1 MFASKVRTSKSRL
14 DHFNQQDPKG
24 IKNDHGNW
32 LCVLGVFV
40 VRELDMELTLKPIS
54 KDGIPEAISKAEL
67 YRYLNEPGE
76 AESICRDILAVDS
89 QNQAALRLL
98 GLSITD
104 QFKGNSSDRN
114 SEADTAFQNLE
125 DEYERLYYTGIL
137 HERQAKAQLDAGRP
151 PYTVAPLFEEAL
163 NCFEKAEAIRP
174 HGNDD
179 AILRWNRCVRILQ
192 SRLGTDW
199 RKQLEMIDTGDSP
212 PI

>member
-1 MFASKVRTSKSRL
+1 
-14 DHFNQQDPKG
+14 
-24 IKNDHGNW
+24 
-32 LCVLGVFV
+32 
-40 VRELDMELTLKPIS
+40 MEPQLKPIS

-89 QNQAALRLL
+89 ENQAALRLL

-104 QFKGNSSDRN
+104 QFTGNTSDRY
-114 SEADTAFQNLE
+114 SEAENTFQSLTNP
-125 DEYERLYYTGIL
+125 YERAYYAGIL
-137 HERQAKAQLDAGRP
+137 YERQAKAQLSAGRSA
-151 PYTVAPLFEEAL
+151 YMVMPLFEKAL
-163 NCFEKAEAIRP
+163 DYFEKAEAIRP

-199 RKQLEMIDTGDSP
+199 QKLIETIDAGDSP

>member
-1 MFASKVRTSKSRL
+1 MDL
-14 DHFNQQDPKG
+14 Q
-24 IKNDHGNW
+24 
-32 LCVLGVFV
+32 
-40 VRELDMELTLKPIS
+40 LKPIS

-76 AESICRDILAVDS
+76 AESICRDILVADS
-89 QNQAALRLL
+89 ENQTALRLL

-104 QFKGNSSDRN
+104 QFTGNASDRY
-114 SEADTAFQNLE
+114 SEAESSFQSLT
-125 DEYERLYYTGIL
+125 DQYQRFYYAGIL
-137 HERQAKAQLDAGRP
+137 HERQAKAQLAAGRS
-151 PYTVAPLFEEAL
+151 PYMVTPLFEKAMDY
-163 NCFEKAEAIRP
+163 FQKAEAIRP

-199 RKQLEMIDTGDSP
+199 KKLIATIDAGDSP